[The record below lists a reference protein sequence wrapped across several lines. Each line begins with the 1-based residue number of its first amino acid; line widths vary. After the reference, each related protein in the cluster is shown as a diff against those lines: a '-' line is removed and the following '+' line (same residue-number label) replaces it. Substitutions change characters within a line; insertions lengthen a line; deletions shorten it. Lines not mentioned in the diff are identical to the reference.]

1 LSKGGIRQHLRGITS
16 ARCVLS
22 QQITLNGIDGE
33 LCVDGRPRGRVH
45 MIKEREQIA
54 DRVFAF
60 EVVRYFFAKGL
71 DVAFGQR
78 ALIIRDQ
85 NVVIAGR
92 KVWRG
97 LYDQ

>member
-1 LSKGGIRQHLRGITS
+1 
-16 ARCVLS
+16 
-22 QQITLNGIDGE
+22 
-33 LCVDGRPRGRVH
+33 